1 MTDIE
6 KTKQTLLIQI
16 EVVSI
21 SIREVDKALEIIRS
35 EMEILEA
42 LKNRIIKTLK

>member
-1 MTDIE
+1 MTELE